1 MQGEILS
8 FKFFA
13 FAWPAHRQKR
23 LKGVAWVSGRNR
35 DLQWIG
41 IGPGSVVG
49 LGLRVGVNHYGAYL
63 AGPIFIVDPR
73 QIFLFRQIYYF
84 TMLAGLRPKELS
96 ITTDAGHAPADSWR
110 RSTYGPIWGV
120 LGGIVNVLRRLATL
134 VVQSDPSRPE
144 RKSVLS
150 NNLWRSSIMHKL
162 CSTDPM
168 STFVNWINA
177 TATIDQLKHHS
188 N

>member
-1 MQGEILS
+1 MSSIICDRCSVCVRFPFGWLADGTFSRTDFTLGKDKLDQCPANDLQFIKENSLAIVRRSCRNPRDNPTPLQGEILS

-73 QIFLFRQIYYF
+73 QIFLFQANLLLYDVGR
-84 TMLAGLRPKELS
+84 
-96 ITTDAGHAPADSWR
+96 ITTK
-110 RSTYGPIWGV
+110 GV
-120 LGGIVNVLRRLATL
+120 VN
-134 VVQSDPSRPE
+134 
-144 RKSVLS
+144 
-150 NNLWRSSIMHKL
+150 NH
-162 CSTDPM
+162 
-168 STFVNWINA
+168 
-177 TATIDQLKHHS
+177 
-188 N
+188 